1 MQISSGMAFTKS
13 LADRSRVCIEAHK
26 FKPDGNEPER
36 DATEIFKLSTLFS
49 CSFQHCTP
57 LKLQIFPLEVFWKF
71 QSLRN
76 PAGSETELLKA

>member
-1 MQISSGMAFTKS
+1 MQISAGMAFTKA

-36 DATEIFKLSTLFS
+36 DAIDISKLSTLFS
-49 CSFQHCTP
+49 AAFQQSTP
-57 LKLQIFPLEVFWKF
+57 LKLQIVPLEIFWKF
-71 QSLRN
+71 QLLSN